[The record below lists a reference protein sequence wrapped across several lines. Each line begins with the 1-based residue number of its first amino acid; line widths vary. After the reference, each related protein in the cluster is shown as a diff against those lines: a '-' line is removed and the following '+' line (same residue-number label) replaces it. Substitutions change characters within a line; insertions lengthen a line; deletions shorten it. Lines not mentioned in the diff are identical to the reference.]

1 MSNNIERL
9 CDKAKNVHIFYGV
22 KANNHADK
30 IEKIVYLRNGKYPH
44 RDVIECYDKSS
55 DNNAP
60 IQKQLFEQWRRRHPN
75 WTDLTNKYLKE
86 NSAFLLCKDHETCYV
101 LVRLTLDLYSRLFV
115 QENYMLL
122 NEVVSTTQTQD
133 YQEGYKDFAE
143 TRNILSGEFV
153 QTPTR
158 LNARVAIAGTLL
170 SLLLAGGGYMYKRGK
185 DSQTNKST
193 AEKEEGE
200 EKEKEEEEEIAT
212 RLPTIDFDPKAGN
225 LPFVPSRATVN
236 FALTKNM
243 SNSRK
248 AEAQLASSIR
258 TIFHN
263 FNRVPPIELL
273 NQMYANKE
281 RLFGLTIFSS
291 QLKEV
296 VNSQNLYDNMSKLTV
311 LLLFIVSRVG
321 VKKLKGDKD
330 VVVLLRSALKFWTHS
345 MKEQL
350 PDMSRPDLEKAL
362 SKMIMQLQ
370 GKKKII

>member
-1 MSNNIERL
+1 MSNNIEQL
-9 CDKAKNVHIFYGV
+9 CDQAENVHIFYGV
-22 KANNHADK
+22 KATDHADK
-30 IEKIVYLRNGKYPH
+30 IEKIVYLKNGQHPH
-44 RDVIECYDKSS
+44 RDVIECYDKSA
-55 DNNAP
+55 DNTP
-60 IQKQLFEQWRRRHPN
+60 MHKQLFEQLRTRHPK
-75 WTDLTNKYLKE
+75 WTDLTNEYLKE
-86 NSAFLLCKDHETCYV
+86 NSAFLRCKPQTCYV
-101 LVRLTLDLYSRLFV
+101 LVRLTHGLYTHWFGKDKYTLLD
-115 QENYMLL
+115 
-122 NEVVSTTQTQD
+122 EVVSTTKDDDSTV
-133 YQEGYKDFAE
+133 GYKDFAE